1 MLDLD
6 RHRGRDRVLLLIAPH
21 AGDAALRRQLDGL
34 AAGRRELAER
44 DVHVVQAIGT
54 EGEAGDLRRAYR
66 VGQGEFR
73 AVLLGKDGTAKMI
86 RPEPVSTAE
95 LCGAI
100 DEMPLR
106 RAEAGA

>member
-21 AGDAALRRQLDGL
+21 AGDAALRRQLDDL
-34 AAGRRELAER
+34 AAARSDLAER
-44 DVHVVQAIGT
+44 DVHVVQAIGSG
-54 EGEAGDLRRAYR
+54 GEAADLRRAYR
-66 VGQGEFR
+66 VGPAEFR

-86 RPEPVSTAE
+86 RPEPVSPAE

-100 DEMPLR
+100 DDMPMR
-106 RAEAGA
+106 RAEAQA

>member
-21 AGDAALRRQLDGL
+21 AGHAALRRQLDDL
-34 AAGRRELAER
+34 SAGRRDLADRE
-44 DVHVVQAIGT
+44 VHVVQAIGT
-54 EGEAGDLRRAYR
+54 DGEAGELRRAYR
-66 VGQGEFR
+66 VGPGEFR

-86 RPEPVSTAE
+86 RPEPVSTAD

-100 DEMPLR
+100 DGMPLR
-106 RAEAGA
+106 RAEARA